1 MSEDALR
8 QLLPVIASPL
18 FLMPFLV
25 VLVGA
30 VAYIAWIAEKERE
43 RVEQLADRLRRLC
56 QSAGRPAIRR
66 RRPRLMPLDV
76 PAAILSV
83 DRSLRALERDRGIRS
98 RRLPPHLLFLEHKTL
113 IDNLEQRVSK
123 LEGRGLR

>member
-8 QLLPVIASPL
+8 QLLPVIFSPL

-25 VLVGA
+25 A
-30 VAYIAWIAEKERE
+30 MVAGVVYLAWIAEKERE

-66 RRPRLMPLDV
+66 RRPRLLPLDV
-76 PAAILSV
+76 HAAILSV
-83 DRSLRALERDRGIRS
+83 DRSLRSLERDQGIRS
-98 RRLPPHLLFLEHKTL
+98 RRLPPRLLFLEHRTL
-113 IDNLEQRVSK
+113 IDDLEQRVSQ
-123 LEGRGLR
+123 LEGRGLG